1 MRKTALTHQAPWVNL
16 TVDAEDVQ
24 SIESDVL
31 WSMYAHTV
39 IIRGF
44 ERSLIRVTSEG
55 LVHGPMHSSIGQEG
69 GAVGSALALH
79 PQDTINGTHR
89 GHHQFLAKSLAYLGS
104 KGHTILHTGELP
116 ASISNLLS
124 QSYAEILG
132 LRSGFSLG
140 RGGSMHLQWL
150 EAGALGTNAIVGG
163 GIPFAAGSAWSQQL
177 ESGVDRVD
185 NVTVTYF
192 GDGAANIGSAL
203 ETMNLAGAWKLPL
216 CFFVE
221 NNQYAVA
228 THIDEVTAE
237 PRLSARGQAF
247 GIPSWKVDGM
257 DPVAVYLAMREAR
270 EHMATGQ
277 GPVLVE
283 ADVYRFYHQS
293 GAFAGSA
300 FGYRTRDEEKQWKQ
314 RDPLVAAR
322 NYVAQRGLAS
332 EADLRSF
339 EATMNERCDDI
350 LSGFFETG
358 EDGKRAIAE
367 RFWPS
372 TDLVDEHIRSD
383 LSELSDIA
391 HQEDA
396 VTDETSEEV
405 VFVDAVARS
414 LGNALTRDSSVLLLG
429 EDIHRLNGGTNG
441 ATRGVFEQFPNRII
455 GTPISENCFVGA
467 AGGLAMMGTYRP
479 IVEFMFADFVLVA
492 ADQMFNQI
500 GKARHMFGG
509 NVEMPV
515 VVRAKVGIGSGYGS
529 QHSMDPAG
537 LFAMFPGW
545 RIVAPSNPYD
555 YVGLLNTA
563 LEINDPVLILEQTEL
578 YHAKQNCELGS
589 LDHHL
594 LPGIARIARTGSD
607 VTILTYLNMVGESL
621 AAAED
626 AQVDAEVVDLRW
638 LDRASIDW
646 DTIEASIK
654 KTNRVL
660 IVEQGSYPAGYGAW
674 LADEIQRRLFDH
686 LDHPVTRVAGGEA
699 SPTISRR
706 LERAAIARREEIVV
720 ALQRD
725 VELAGDRPLPTKLV
739 PSL

>member
-1 MRKTALTHQAPWVNL
+1 MHKAQLTHHVPWVNV
-16 TVDAEDVQ
+16 TVDHEDVQ
-24 SIESDVL
+24 SINPDVL
-31 WSMYAHTV
+31 WSMYAHTAIV
-39 IIRGF
+39 RAF

-69 GAVGSALALH
+69 GAVGSALALE
-79 PQDTINGTHR
+79 PGDTVNGTHR
-89 GHHQFLAKSLAYLGS
+89 GHHQFLAKSLAYLGT
-104 KGHTILHTGELP
+104 KGHAIPSTGDLP
-116 ASISNLLS
+116 EPISGLLS

-132 LRSGFSLG
+132 LHSGFSLG

-177 ESGVDRVD
+177 SSGTDRID

-216 CFFVE
+216 CFFIE

-228 THIDEVTAE
+228 THIAEVTAE
-237 PRLSARGQAF
+237 TRLSARGQAF

-314 RDPLVAAR
+314 RDPLVTAR
-322 NYVAQRGLAS
+322 NHVSQRGLAT
-332 EADLRSF
+332 EPDLQSF
-339 EATMNERCDDI
+339 EAIVNQQCEAI
-350 LSGFFETG
+350 LAGFFETATG
-358 EDGKRAIAE
+358 GNRMIAE
-367 RFWPS
+367 RFWPP

-383 LSELSDIA
+383 LSELSGIT
-391 HQEDA
+391 HQEDET
-396 VTDETSEEV
+396 TDETSAEV
-405 VFVDAVARS
+405 VYVDAVARS
-414 LGNALTRDSSVLLLG
+414 LGNALQRDPRILLLG

-441 ATRGVFEQFPNRII
+441 ATRGLSEQFPTRII
-455 GTPISENCFVGA
+455 GTPISENGFVGA
-467 AGGLAMMGTYRP
+467 AGGLAMMGRYRP

-492 ADQMFNQI
+492 ADQVFNQI

-563 LEINDPVLILEQTEL
+563 LEVNDPVLILEQTEL
-578 YHAKQNCELGS
+578 YHAKQKCELGS

-594 LPGIARIARTGSD
+594 LPGIARVARTGGE
-607 VTILTYLNMVGESL
+607 VTILTYLNMVGEAL
-621 AAAED
+621 AAADD
-626 AQVDAEVVDLRW
+626 ANVDAEVVDLRW

-646 DTIEASIK
+646 DTIETSIK

-660 IVEQGSYPAGYGAW
+660 IVEQGSYPSGYGAW

-686 LDHPVTRVAGGEA
+686 LDHPVMRVAGGEA

-706 LERAAIARREEIVV
+706 LERAAVARREEIVA

-725 VELAGDRPLPTKLV
+725 MDLAGDSRAPLKV
-739 PSL
+739 VQSR

>member
-1 MRKTALTHQAPWVNL
+1 M

>member
-1 MRKTALTHQAPWVNL
+1 MRKTALTHQVPWVNL